1 PEYMV
6 PSAIVVLDSLPLTDV
21 GKIDTDAL
29 PAPDRASRGVST
41 DLVAPRSDAEEKI
54 AAAWRTVLGATEF
67 GVRDSF
73 FLIGGDSVRAVAV
86 VGALRREGYAVTV
99 QDVFEHRTVA
109 EQEESILT
117 LRAVEDA

>member
-1 PEYMV
+1 M
-6 PSAIVVLDSLPLTDV
+6 
-21 GKIDTDAL
+21 
-29 PAPDRASRGVST
+29 
-41 DLVAPRSDAEEKI
+41 APRSDAEEKI

-99 QDVFEHRTVA
+99 QDVFEHRTVEA
-109 EQEESILT
+109 FARILGPAPRRASTPPWYSPSRCSIRPT
-117 LRAVEDA
+117 GHGYPTE